1 MKIKLL
7 KIVPVLA
14 LSLLFAGC
22 DSMPGMGESGG
33 DQGAQGAEVTE
44 AGAETSGAQEGTEW
58 AGSQLGDPNS
68 PLYEKVIYFDY
79 DASTIRAEYQDLVTA
94 HGHYLAANPEVTV
107 SVEGHCDERGSREYN
122 IALGE
127 RRANT
132 VRDLLIAQGASPRQI
147 VTVSFGE
154 ERPADPGT
162 GEAAWAKNRRVEL
175 VYKNAR

>member
-7 KIVPVLA
+7 KIVPILA

-22 DSMPGMGESGG
+22 ESMSGMGG
-33 DQGAQGAEVTE
+33 DEQGTQGAEVTE
-44 AGAETSGAQEGTEW
+44 AGAETAGAQEGTEW
-58 AGSQLGDPNS
+58 AGGPLGDPAS

-79 DASTIRAEYQDLVTA
+79 DASTIRPEYQDLVTA
-94 HGHYLAANPEVTV
+94 HGRYLAANPEVTV
-107 SVEGHCDERGSREYN
+107 TVEGHCDERGSREYN

-127 RRANT
+127 RRANS
-132 VRDLLIAQGASPRQI
+132 VRDLLVAQGASPRQI
-147 VTVSFGE
+147 ITVSYGE

-162 GEAAWAKNRRVEL
+162 GEAAWAQNRRVEL

>member
-7 KIVPVLA
+7 KIVPILA

-22 DSMPGMGESGG
+22 ESMPGG
-33 DQGAQGAEVTE
+33 DGQEAAEVTE
-44 AGAETSGAQEGTEW
+44 AGAETSGAQEGAEW
-58 AGSQLGDPNS
+58 ANGPLGDPAS

-94 HGHYLAANPEVTV
+94 HGRYLAANPEVTV
-107 SVEGHCDERGSREYN
+107 TLEGHCDERGSREYN

-127 RRANT
+127 RRANS
-132 VRDLLIAQGASPRQI
+132 VRDLLVAQGVSTRQI
-147 VTVSFGE
+147 ITVSFGE

-162 GEAAWAKNRRVEL
+162 GEAAWAQNRRVEL
-175 VYKNAR
+175 VYQSAR

>member
-14 LSLLFAGC
+14 LALLFAGC
-22 DSMPGMGESGG
+22 ESMPGAGG
-33 DQGAQGAEVTE
+33 DNQEGAEVTD
-44 AGAETSGAQEGTEW
+44 AGAETSGAQQGAEW
-58 AGSQLGDPNS
+58 AGGPLGDPAS
-68 PLYEKVIYFDY
+68 PLYEKVVYFDY

-94 HGHYLAANPEVTV
+94 HGRYLAANPEVTV

-127 RRANT
+127 RRANS
-132 VRDLLIAQGASPRQI
+132 VRDLLIAQGASSRQI
-147 VTVSFGE
+147 ITVSYGE

-162 GEAAWAKNRRVEL
+162 GEAAWAQNRRVEL